1 VILDS
6 FNDGGLINGLKV
18 MRSVRGILASLIRST
33 VYIIKDLSTLH

>member
-6 FNDGGLINGLKV
+6 FYDGLIYGLKV

-33 VYIIKDLSTLH
+33 VYIIKHLSTLH